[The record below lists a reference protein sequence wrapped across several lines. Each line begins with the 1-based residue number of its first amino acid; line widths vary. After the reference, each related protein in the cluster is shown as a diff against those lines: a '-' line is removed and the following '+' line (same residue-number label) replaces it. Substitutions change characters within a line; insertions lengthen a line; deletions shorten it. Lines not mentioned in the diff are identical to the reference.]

1 MYSQKMMNKQ
11 IGAHRTYR
19 SLADIVAAVTLLM
32 TTLEKRLVEADGDED
47 GGRQHYP
54 TWMADDP

>member
-1 MYSQKMMNKQ
+1 MMNKQ